1 MPEARDEPALGTQGS
16 AEQNLSQ
23 ICLWLCKL
31 RRGVEVCY
39 FWAYLR
45 AVAASARVTTW
56 LLDTNS
62 RDQGLCLKP
71 EALPLLL
78 QEPRTISPAP

>member
-45 AVAASARVTTW
+45 AVTASARVTTW

-71 EALPLLL
+71 GALPLLL
-78 QEPRTISPAP
+78 QEPRTISPTP